1 MERSIFRST
10 LAIALGYVVLLGV
23 AIFIL
28 PRLLYPPLS
37 AGELHG
43 ITSASQ
49 RIDLQHARYQLQS
62 QARGQLVQGLAVLF
76 VAAGA
81 AAAWQQIKVA
91 REGQITERFTRA
103 VNQLGSRKLDVRIGG
118 LYALERIARNSP
130 EDRATIQR
138 VLGAFVRSHAP
149 WPAGSPDVPQHPT
162 DAVDQALPWLQTRAP
177 DVQAAMLILARRP
190 PSRDAPILYLSRT
203 DLRSADL
210 TRAQLSDAHI
220 RHANFARAWMPHCS
234 LERAQLND
242 TDLRQANLQGGNLS
256 NAVLRG
262 AHLQEA
268 NLSGAI
274 LTQADLRGANLRNA
288 RLEKTQLAGAQHD
301 QTTIWPD
308 DHTAA
313 GT

>member
-1 MERSIFRST
+1 MERSILRYF
-10 LAIALGYVVLLGV
+10 LVIGMGYVVLLCV
-23 AIFIL
+23 AIFIV

-37 AGELHG
+37 ARELQG
-43 ITSASQ
+43 ITSASE
-49 RIDLQHARYQLQS
+49 RIGLQHARYQLQS

-81 AAAWQQIKVA
+81 AAAWQQIRVA

-103 VNQLGSRKLDVRIGG
+103 VNQLGSGKLDVRIGG

-149 WPAGSPDVPQHPT
+149 WPAGSPGAPKHPA
-162 DAVDQALPWLQTRAP
+162 DAVDQTLPWLQTRAP
-177 DVQAAMLILARRP
+177 DVQAAMLILGRRP

-220 RHANFARAWMPHCS
+220 RHANLARAWMPHCT
-234 LERAQLND
+234 LERGQLND
-242 TDLRQANLQGGNLS
+242 TDLRQANLQGANLS

-262 AHLQEA
+262 AHLQGA
-268 NLSGAI
+268 DLSRALLI
-274 LTQADLRGANLRNA
+274 QADLRGANLQNA
-288 RLEKTQLAGAQHD
+288 RLEKTNLAGAQHD

-308 DHTAA
+308 DHIS
-313 GT
+313 